1 MKVLLVDD
9 EEDIRKIGRLS
20 LQSVGKFET
29 VLASSAAEAIALA
42 RSERPDL
49 ILMDMMM
56 PGMDGL
62 EALAELKRLPELKA
76 IPVLFMTA
84 RVQRDEVEQ
93 YLRLGAIGVVQK
105 PFDPMLLPSEIRRIL
120 EAFQRSQEA

>member
-20 LQSVGKFET
+20 LQAVGKFET
-29 VLASSAAEAIALA
+29 VIASSAAEAIALA
-42 RSERPDL
+42 ASERPDL

-62 EALAELKRLPELKA
+62 EALAELKRDPALAA

-84 RVQRDEVEQ
+84 RVQRTEVDQ
-93 YLRLGAIGVVQK
+93 YLRLGAIGVIQK

-120 EAFQRSQEA
+120 DAAGHAKGP

>member
-9 EEDIRKIGRLS
+9 EEDIRKIGRMS
-20 LQSVGKFET
+20 LAAVGKLQV
-29 VLASSAAEAIALA
+29 VLATGAVEAIELA
-42 RSERPDL
+42 RLERPDV

-62 EALAELKRLPELKA
+62 AALAELKRIPELQA

-84 RVQRDEVEQ
+84 KVQRSEVEH
-93 YLRLGAIGVVQK
+93 YLSVGAIGVIQK
-105 PFDPMLLPSEIRRIL
+105 PFDPMTLPGEVKRIVQ
-120 EAFQRSQEA
+120 AHRQGSG

>member
-20 LQSVGKFET
+20 LQAVGKFET
-29 VLASSAAEAIALA
+29 AIASSAAEALALA

-62 EALAELKRLPELKA
+62 EALAELKKIPELAA

-84 RVQRDEVEQ
+84 RVQRDEVDQ
-93 YLRLGAIGVVQK
+93 YLRLGAIGVIQK
-105 PFDPMLLPSEIRRIL
+105 PFDPMLLPAEIKRIL
-120 EAFQRSQEA
+120 EASQRSQVR